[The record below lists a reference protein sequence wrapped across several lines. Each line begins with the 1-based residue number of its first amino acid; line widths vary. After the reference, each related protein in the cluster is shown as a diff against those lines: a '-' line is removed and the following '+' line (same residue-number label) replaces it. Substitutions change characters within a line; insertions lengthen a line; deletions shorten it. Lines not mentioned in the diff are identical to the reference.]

1 MNQAATSVLINDD
14 EVEFK
19 VIHVF
24 SAKSNRLRKY
34 TVDRAERLGLI
45 QVKSE
50 PTKLSGDI
58 YSKVITL
65 KNDNLKLCL
74 TTKRN
79 GKKSFSF

>member
-1 MNQAATSVLINDD
+1 MSNATTSVIINDD

-24 SAKSNRLRKY
+24 SAKSNKLRKY

-50 PTKLSGDI
+50 TTKLSGDI
-58 YSKVITL
+58 YSKAITL
-65 KNDNLKLCL
+65 KRNNLKLCL

-79 GKKSFSF
+79 KK

>member
-1 MNQAATSVLINDD
+1 MNKAATSVLINDD

-24 SAKSNRLRKY
+24 SAKSKKHRKY

-45 QVKSE
+45 QVESE
-50 PTKLSGDI
+50 PIKLSGDI

-65 KNDNLKLCL
+65 KRNNLKLCL

-79 GKKSFSF
+79 GK

>member
-1 MNQAATSVLINDD
+1 MNKAATSVLINDD

-24 SAKSNRLRKY
+24 SAKSNKLRKY

-58 YSKVITL
+58 YSKAITL
-65 KNDNLKLCL
+65 KRNNLKLCL

-79 GKKSFSF
+79 GK